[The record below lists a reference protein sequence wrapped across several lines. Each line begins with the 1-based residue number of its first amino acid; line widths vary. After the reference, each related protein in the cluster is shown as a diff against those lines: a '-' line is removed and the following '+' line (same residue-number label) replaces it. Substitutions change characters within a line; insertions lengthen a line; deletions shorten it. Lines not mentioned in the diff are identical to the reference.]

1 MTNIPTNTV
10 GRLIVYRRL
19 LLAQIGAGSDKIY
32 SHELAG
38 LANVTSVQ
46 VRRDL
51 MFVGGSGSPAHGY
64 DVRELA
70 ESINRAID
78 APEGQRAVLVGV
90 GNLGRA
96 LLSYLSNRHSKVD
109 IVAAFDSDPGKV
121 DRVIAGCRCFH
132 TEDMYDKVRALGATV
147 GVLAVPAARAPELA
161 ERLVEA
167 GVSSV
172 LNFAPVPLRLRGG
185 VYIEQ
190 VDIMAAL
197 EKAAHFAKRIRSRGA
212 RRGARRT
219 VSDE

>member
-1 MTNIPTNTV
+1 MTRIPTNTV

-19 LLAQIGAGSDKIY
+19 LLAQVSAGAERIY

-38 LANVTSVQ
+38 LANVTPVQ

-51 MFVGGSGSPAHGY
+51 MFVAGSGSPAHGY

-70 ESINRAID
+70 EGIGRVID
-78 APEGQRAVLVGV
+78 APEGQGAVLVGV

-96 LLSYLSNRHSKVD
+96 LLSYLSNRHSKID
-109 IVAAFDSDPGKV
+109 ILAAFDSDPGKV

-132 TEDMYDKVRALGATV
+132 TEDMYEKVRALGASV
-147 GVLAVPAARAPELA
+147 GILAVPAARAPELA

-167 GVSSV
+167 GVSSI

-185 VYIEQ
+185 VHVEQ

-197 EKAAHFAKRIRSRGA
+197 EKAAHFAKRSRSKGA
-212 RRGARRT
+212 GRRRQEDGER
-219 VSDE
+219 